1 MASGTQIDF
10 AAEGL
15 LDDLEGEAR
24 DARRAL
30 LEQLAGEGVSL
41 DELREAVV
49 AGHLTVLP
57 AERAIAGD
65 GPRYT
70 AREVAQISG
79 VDLDL
84 LQRLRAAL
92 GAPYGDPDEKAA
104 STADL
109 EAAHRTRLVLEAGFP
124 PDELLRNARTI
135 GMSMGR
141 VAEANRQLVVRTIKG
156 SGENERDFANR
167 LAATATAMLPVGID
181 FLVYAFQ
188 TNLLEQ
194 VKRDVV
200 GAADLES
207 GEIGGA
213 VERSICFADLVE
225 FTSLGEEIAPEEL
238 GEVAERFEELA
249 TEVVTTPVR
258 LVKTIGDAVML
269 VSPEAEPL
277 VGAALDLVAAAAA
290 EGDQF
295 PILRA
300 GIATGLAL
308 PQAGDFYGRSVNL
321 ASRIT
326 GIARPGSVLVDT
338 PTRDAAGEEGF
349 TYSFA
354 GERRLKG
361 IDARQKLFRVRRQG
375 EKRTAEVAIE
385 TG

>member
-1 MASGTQIDF
+1 MSMASGTQIDF

-30 LEQLAGEGVSL
+30 LEQLSGEGVSL
-41 DELREAVV
+41 DELREAVA

-194 VKRDVV
+194 VKRDVA
-200 GAADLES
+200 GAATTSVASSSKRSATSPSSS
-207 GEIGGA
+207 GAISSPRLVNSTRSA
-213 VERSICFADLVE
+213 KQIERSTAPPISPDSRSAAPT
-225 FTSLGEEIAPEEL
+225 TSRL
-238 GEVAERFEELA
+238 
-249 TEVVTTPVR
+249 TCSSR
-258 LVKTIGDAVML
+258 LVWKA
-269 VSPEAEPL
+269 
-277 VGAALDLVAAAAA
+277 
-290 EGDQF
+290 
-295 PILRA
+295 
-300 GIATGLAL
+300 
-308 PQAGDFYGRSVNL
+308 
-321 ASRIT
+321 
-326 GIARPGSVLVDT
+326 
-338 PTRDAAGEEGF
+338 
-349 TYSFA
+349 
-354 GERRLKG
+354 
-361 IDARQKLFRVRRQG
+361 
-375 EKRTAEVAIE
+375 
-385 TG
+385 